1 MADRSAYEVPHYSPE
16 RRELK
21 QIVDQEV
28 KSPPS
33 HMKRRASIQNI
44 VNILPFGV
52 QPKKIQNEDE
62 EQYYQMVKQADERKQ
77 QKLEWRAQFQELTD
91 VPMRR
96 EKSEQQRIKEDLI
109 RIVHTEES
117 ESKQNCY

>member
-1 MADRSAYEVPHYSPE
+1 
-16 RRELK
+16 
-21 QIVDQEV
+21 
-28 KSPPS
+28 
-33 HMKRRASIQNI
+33 
-44 VNILPFGV
+44 
-52 QPKKIQNEDE
+52 
-62 EQYYQMVKQADERKQ
+62 MVKQADERKQ